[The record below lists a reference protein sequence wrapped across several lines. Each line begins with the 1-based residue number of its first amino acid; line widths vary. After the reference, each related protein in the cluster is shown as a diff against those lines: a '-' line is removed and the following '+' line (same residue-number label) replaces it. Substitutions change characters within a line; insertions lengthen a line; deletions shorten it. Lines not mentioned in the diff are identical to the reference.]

1 MKLSTKT
8 LFTQIKKSPKRKI
21 KNIQKRKSAVIEGP
35 KNSSKSNNFY
45 CDNERLNLF
54 LNKTTANENPF
65 KKPKIIIRRPKS
77 KIFPKIMSN
86 NNNNNKDIKILK
98 KEVLIEDSYINN
110 ILLGAESEPN
120 KYKLKNGKKN
130 TDINSVEQNLDD
142 LCDLFWK
149 SNYKSTVI
157 IENKEYNNL
166 DLGKKNKIVDK
177 KNIYSS
183 NKNKANSNIVKKYNE
198 NNNVFKKKTSLIDID
213 KIKKILFGTNNDKK
227 QNLDNFNFKIHKS
240 SKNTNSINTNM
251 FSNYLLLTKEKTT
264 KNIIIGEHDNIINGK
279 EKSEIKDNSLFETF
293 ANNSDDS
300 SFLSSSPFD

>member
-65 KKPKIIIRRPKS
+65 KKPKISIRRPKS

-86 NNNNNKDIKILK
+86 NNNKKHIKLLK
-98 KEVLIEDSYINN
+98 KEILIEDSYINN
-110 ILLGAESEPN
+110 ILLGTKPESN
-120 KYKLKNGKKN
+120 KYELKNGKKN
-130 TDINSVEQNLDD
+130 TDINNVEQNLDD

-149 SNYKSTVI
+149 SNYKSTII

-166 DLGKKNKIVDK
+166 DLGEKNKIVDK

-183 NKNKANSNIVKKYNE
+183 NKKKTNSNLVKKYNE
-198 NNNVFKKKTSLIDID
+198 NNNVFKKKTSLNDMD
-213 KIKKILFGTNNDKK
+213 KIKKNLFGTNNDKK
-227 QNLDNFNFKIHKS
+227 RNLDNFNFKIHKS

-251 FSNYLLLTKEKTT
+251 FRNYLLLTKEKTT
-264 KNIIIGEHDNIINGK
+264 KNIIIGENDNIISEK

-293 ANNSDDS
+293 GNNSDDS

>member
-8 LFTQIKKSPKRKI
+8 LFTSIKDSPKRKF
-21 KNIQKRKSAVIEGP
+21 KNIQKRKIAVIEGP

-65 KKPKIIIRRPKS
+65 KKPKISIRRPKC
-77 KIFPKIMSN
+77 KILPKIMSYN
-86 NNNNNKDIKILK
+86 NKNKDIKTLK

-149 SNYKSTVI
+149 SNYKSNII

-183 NKNKANSNIVKKYNE
+183 NKNKVNSNIVKKYNE

-264 KNIIIGEHDNIINGK
+264 KNIIIGEHDNIISGK

>member
-1 MKLSTKT
+1 MKLSTKK
-8 LFTQIKKSPKRKI
+8 LFPLLKNSPKRKN

-54 LNKTTANENPF
+54 LNKTTFNENPF
-65 KKPKIIIRRPKS
+65 KKPKISIRKTKS
-77 KIFPKIMSN
+77 KILPKIMSN

-110 ILLGAESEPN
+110 ILLGAESESN
-120 KYKLKNGKKN
+120 KYELKNGKKSI
-130 TDINSVEQNLDD
+130 DINNVEQNLDD

-149 SNYKSTVI
+149 SNYKSTII

-183 NKNKANSNIVKKYNE
+183 NKKTNSNIIKKYNE
-198 NNNVFKKKTSLIDID
+198 NNNVFKKKTSLNDMD
-213 KIKKILFGTNNDKK
+213 KIKKNLFGTNNDKK

-251 FSNYLLLTKEKTT
+251 FRNYLLLTKEKTT
-264 KNIIIGEHDNIINGK
+264 KNIIIGEHDNIISGK

>member
-8 LFTQIKKSPKRKI
+8 LFTSIKDSPKRKF
-21 KNIQKRKSAVIEGP
+21 KNIQKRKIAVIEGP

-45 CDNERLNLF
+45 CDRNERLNLF
-54 LNKTTANENPF
+54 LNKTTVNENPF
-65 KKPKIIIRRPKS
+65 KKPKISIRRPKS
-77 KIFPKIMSN
+77 KILPKKMSY
-86 NNNNNKDIKILK
+86 NNKKKDMKILK
-98 KEVLIEDSYINN
+98 KEALIEDSYINN

-183 NKNKANSNIVKKYNE
+183 NKNKVNSNIVKKYNE
-198 NNNVFKKKTSLIDID
+198 NNNVFKKKTSLNDMD
-213 KIKKILFGTNNDKK
+213 KIKKNLFGTNNDKK

-251 FSNYLLLTKEKTT
+251 FRNYLLLTKEKTT
-264 KNIIIGEHDNIINGK
+264 KNIIIGEHDNIISGK